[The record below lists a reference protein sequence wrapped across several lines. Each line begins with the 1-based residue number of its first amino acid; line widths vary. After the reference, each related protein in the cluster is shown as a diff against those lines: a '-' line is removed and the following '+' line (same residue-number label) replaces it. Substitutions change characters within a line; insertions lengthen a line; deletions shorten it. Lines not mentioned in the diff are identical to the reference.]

1 MIKLSAIAA
10 TAVVLSAFAVAP
22 AFATDLH
29 VSSNT
34 VTAVRVPLAGKSAA
48 QISADIKAAA
58 ETVCKGAGGVGACV
72 QVAIGDA
79 NHQLT
84 AIRRSHDTA
93 TKVEVARNDPST
105 IRVSL
110 KGKSNEQILAEVDAA
125 AQSVCKAATH
135 STAGVAFS
143 ACVSTSARDAKERL
157 ADITRRQQVASN

>member
-10 TAVVLSAFAVAP
+10 AAVALSAFAVAP

-34 VTAVRVPLAGKSAA
+34 VTAVHVPLAGKSPA

-79 NHQLT
+79 NRQLN
-84 AIRRSHDTA
+84 AIRRAHDTS

-105 IRVSL
+105 VRVSL
-110 KGKSNEQILAEVDAA
+110 KGKSNEQVLAEIDAA
-125 AQSVCKAATH
+125 AQSVCKATH
-135 STAGVAFS
+135 STAGIAFK
-143 ACVSTSARDAKERL
+143 ACVDSSARDAKERL

>member
-10 TAVVLSAFAVAP
+10 AAAVVSAFAAP

-29 VSSNT
+29 VSSKT
-34 VTAVRVPLAGKSAA
+34 VTAVHVPLAGKSAA
-48 QISADIKAAA
+48 QVTADIKAAA
-58 ETVCKGAGGVGACV
+58 ETVC
-72 QVAIGDA
+72 GDA
-79 NHQLT
+79 NAAPCIALAVSDANRQLN
-84 AIRRSHDTA
+84 AIRRAHDTA
-93 TKVEVARNDPST
+93 GKVEVARNDPST

-110 KGKSNEQILAEVDAA
+110 KGKTNEQILVDVDAA